1 MFTERAN
8 GNIQKR
14 LYHEWLNNLSMYQ
27 QELKHLQQLVNQSA
41 YKSLQ
46 PDASIELDALTELIQ
61 AEEVVIEALSAEVMK
76 KHENAVLKDIELNNH
91 VMDFAEVIKN
101 NQLREKIRKAEHS
114 VFYLKYHV
122 HKLLSLAS

>member
-1 MFTERAN
+1 MFTERNN

-27 QELKHLQQLVNQSA
+27 QELKHLQQLVNQSVS
-41 YKSLQ
+41 KSFEA
-46 PDASIELDALTELIQ
+46 DASIELDALTELIE
-61 AEEVVIEALSAEVMK
+61 AEELVIERLSLEVVQ
-76 KHENAVLKDIELNNH
+76 KHENAVLKYNEVNGH
-91 VMDFAEVIKN
+91 VMAFTEVIKS

>member
-1 MFTERAN
+1 MFTERNN

-14 LYHEWLNNLSMYQ
+14 LYREWLNNLSMYQ
-27 QELKHLQQLVNQSA
+27 QELEHLRQLLNQPA

-61 AEEVVIEALSAEVMK
+61 AEELVIESLSSEVVRR
-76 KHENAVLKDIELNNH
+76 HENAVLKDNELNSQ
-91 VMDFAEVIKN
+91 VMAFTEVIKN

>member
-1 MFTERAN
+1 MFMERSN

-27 QELKHLQQLVNQSA
+27 QELKHLQQLLNQPA

-46 PDASIELDALTELIQ
+46 PDASIELDALKELIQ
-61 AEEVVIEALSAEVMK
+61 AEELVIESLSSEVVSR
-76 KHENAVLKDIELNNH
+76 HENAVLKDNEVNSQ
-91 VMDFAEVIKN
+91 VMAFTEVIRN
-101 NQLREKIRKAEHS
+101 NQLREKIRKVEHS